1 VIGGSEGR
9 MKVVCIGGGP
19 AGLYL
24 AIAMKLRDPGHE
36 VRVLERNRA
45 GDTFGWGVVFSA
57 QTLERLWGNDPESAR
72 AIEDSFARWDDI
84 DVHIKGRVITSGGHG
99 FVGIAR
105 RRLLHILQE
114 RARALGVAIEFESE
128 ADPSALPAA
137 DLIVA
142 ADGINSRVRERFAD
156 VFRPSVDLRRNKYIW
171 LGTHQVFDAFTFI
184 FGQTEAGWIWAH
196 AYRFDQ
202 GTSTFI
208 VECSETTWRGLGLDR
223 MSQGD
228 GIALCERLFARHLN
242 GHRLMSNAAH
252 LRGSAWLNFP
262 RIACER
268 WHHGNVV
275 LLGDAARTAHFSIG
289 SGTKLAL
296 EDAIELADALHAPH
310 LDLPGALEA
319 YQETRRIEVL
329 KLQSAA
335 RNSTEWFEAMPRY
348 ARLEPLQFAYS
359 LLTRS
364 QRVSHENL
372 RLRDRDWLEGV
383 ERWLAERACGRPVQM
398 PVPPMFT
405 PFRLR
410 GMELVNR
417 VAVSPMAMYSAKDGV
432 AGDFHLVHLGARAQG
447 GAALVFT
454 EMTCVA
460 PDARI
465 TPGCAGMYADEHV
478 AAWRRIV
485 DFVHRHSEARICLQ
499 LGHAGPKGST
509 RLGWEG
515 MDEPLPEGNW
525 EVIGP
530 SPVPWSPRNQVPRAM
545 TRADMDRVIEQFV
558 RATQMAQLCGF
569 DMVELHAAHG
579 YLLSAF
585 ITPLTNRRTDAWGGP
600 LANRLRFPLEV
611 FAAMRSVWPQGKP
624 MSVRISATDWV
635 ADGIDGEDAVEIAR
649 AFARA
654 GADIIDVSA
663 GQTSTRGQP
672 VYGRMFQTPF
682 ADRIRN
688 EAQIATM
695 AVGNILEPDH
705 VNGII
710 AAGRADLCCLA
721 RPHLA
726 DPCWT
731 LHAAAQQ
738 GYEGVAWPLPYL
750 AGRDQLVRTLRRAAE
765 TAAAI

>member
-1 VIGGSEGR
+1 
-9 MKVVCIGGGP
+9 
-19 AGLYL
+19 
-24 AIAMKLRDPGHE
+24 
-36 VRVLERNRA
+36 
-45 GDTFGWGVVFSA
+45 
-57 QTLERLWGNDPESAR
+57 
-72 AIEDSFARWDDI
+72 
-84 DVHIKGRVITSGGHG
+84 
-99 FVGIAR
+99 
-105 RRLLHILQE
+105 
-114 RARALGVAIEFESE
+114 
-128 ADPSALPAA
+128 
-137 DLIVA
+137 
-142 ADGINSRVRERFAD
+142 
-156 VFRPSVDLRRNKYIW
+156 
-171 LGTHQVFDAFTFI
+171 
-184 FGQTEAGWIWAH
+184 
-196 AYRFDQ
+196 
-202 GTSTFI
+202 
-208 VECSETTWRGLGLDR
+208 
-223 MSQGD
+223 MSQD
-228 GIALCERLFARHLN
+228 EGIALCERLFARHLN

-262 RIACER
+262 RIACQR
-268 WHHGNVV
+268 WHHGNVA
-275 LLGDAARTAHFSIG
+275 LLGDAAHTAHFSIG
-289 SGTKLAL
+289 AGTKLAL
-296 EDAIELADALHAPH
+296 EDAIELADALHAPR

-319 YQETRRIEVL
+319 YQESRRIEVL

-372 RLRDRDWLEGV
+372 RLRDRTWLEGV
-383 ERWLAERACGRPVQM
+383 ERWLAERACGRPVQL

-447 GAALVFT
+447 GAGLVFT

-478 AAWRRIV
+478 AAWRRITG
-485 DFVHRHSEARICLQ
+485 FVHRESEAKICLQ

-515 MDEPLPEGNW
+515 MEEPLPEGNW

-545 TRADMDRVIEQFV
+545 TRADMDRVVEQFV
-558 RATQMAQLCGF
+558 RATEMAELCGF

-585 ITPLTNRRTDAWGGP
+585 ITPLTNRRTDAYGGP

-611 FAAMRSVWPQGKP
+611 FTGMRAVWPQRKP

-635 ADGIDGEDAVEIAR
+635 AGGVEGEEAVEIAST
-649 AFARA
+649 FARA

-663 GQTSTRGQP
+663 GQTSADAQP
-672 VYGRMFQTPF
+672 VYGRMFQTPL

-695 AVGNILEPDH
+695 AVGNIFEPDH
-705 VNGII
+705 VNSII

-726 DPCWT
+726 DPYWT
-731 LHAAAQQ
+731 LHAAARQ

-750 AGRDQLVRTLRRAAE
+750 AGRDQLVRNLRRAAE